1 MVQFPADVYL
11 DHRRLS
17 WVLAEELGAVHFL
30 PPAGIVLVHRKRAE
44 NIAAALLGGRDVL
57 MLEDALALPA
67 RIPPEPVRMPRL
79 PAAGPSRART
89 STPFSSP
96 AACCASPRG
105 GPSTAHYQA
114 AADDLAALWR
124 EHEAPIRAAAGGR
137 EPWCARWL
145 REHRREE
152 TQDAD

>member
-1 MVQFPADVYL
+1 MNNPTNPLRNAIGDRTAHQWWQFPADVYL

-105 GPSTAHYQA
+105 GAIHR
-114 AADDLAALWR
+114 AL
-124 EHEAPIRAAAGGR
+124 PGSCG
-137 EPWCARWL
+137 
-145 REHRREE
+145 
-152 TQDAD
+152 